1 MPKVHF
7 QRPLLI
13 KYLTGGAVISLL
25 VCLMLAA
32 LYGAQAAQYRERLS
46 TVHESGARKAAERAL
61 VRNARSLAAALSTG
75 LAVPIHESNLP
86 AVGQLLRRALANPD
100 VEFVLVT
107 DGQGRALHNGETP
120 LDASAQSADAV
131 LPEWCD
137 TRGQGIALNLS
148 GGLCVS
154 DLVLAQHV
162 VVGSVFVG
170 LNSNSVEADVAEVAT
185 DANSVF
191 DQLRTE
197 SLFGLMVLSLIGLML
212 GLTVSH
218 VIASSLA
225 LPIERL
231 AENARR
237 VAGGERK
244 VSFQL
249 KREDEIGD
257 LGGAL
262 ETMKQALI
270 QSATD
275 LEAAANTDKLTS
287 LPNRRGFTRAIQ
299 SKLAEAAR
307 NQTVMALLYL
317 DLDDFKDINDS
328 FGHDVGDEVL
338 VKQAERLVQ
347 CLRPYDEVG
356 HSSELEA
363 DELPAGSD
371 ISRFGGDEFVILLSG
386 LESSGQ
392 AMVVAERLADLLGRP
407 IELNGDEH
415 RTGASIGIALF
426 PNDGQNFGE
435 LMKCADMAM
444 YAAKR
449 GGGSRVAFYDSEI
462 SGEVERRVAIK
473 NDLIKALERDELH
486 LVYQP
491 ILNVETMT
499 AASCEAL
506 LRWKHP
512 IEGPIGP
519 DVFLSVATDYG
530 LMQSVTDWVL
540 RRACADY
547 EQTLGPGTPNLGLS
561 INVPFADL
569 DVRAC
574 VSMIEQLRT
583 GPLKDVRV
591 RVEITETS
599 MIKNQKEVGWALEH
613 LRSLGCEIWL
623 DDFGTGYSSL
633 SYLHTFPLDGIKIDR
648 QFING
653 LSDRPE
659 VFKLVRGIIR
669 MATAMGLRVVA
680 EGVETEVQLRV
691 LSDLGCEAVQGF
703 LFSPGVRPEQLAEV
717 LQGQT
722 VKVPS
727 RQRDLRVIGNSGP

>member
-1 MPKVHF
+1 MPELRF

-13 KYLTGGAVISLL
+13 KYLTGGAAISLL

-61 VRNARSLAAALSTG
+61 VRNARSLAATLSTG
-75 LAVPIHESNLP
+75 LAVPVYENNLP
-86 AVGQLLRRALANPD
+86 AVGQLLRRAIANPD
-100 VEFVLVT
+100 VEFVYVA
-107 DGQGRALHNGETP
+107 DGQGRLLHNGEVP
-120 LDASAQSADAV
+120 LDASGQSADAV

-137 TRGQGIALNLS
+137 TRGQGIAVNLS

-162 VVGSVFVG
+162 VIGSVYVG

-237 VAGGERK
+237 VASGERK

-249 KREDEIGD
+249 KRRDEIGD

-299 SKLAEAAR
+299 SKLSEAAR

-356 HSSELEA
+356 YGRELDA
-363 DELPAGSD
+363 DEWPPGSE

-386 LESSGQ
+386 LETSGQ
-392 AMVVAERLADLLGRP
+392 AMLVAERLATILGQP

-426 PNDGQNFGE
+426 PNDGENFGE

-491 ILNVETMT
+491 IFSIETMA

-506 LRWKHP
+506 LRWRHP

-519 DVFLSVATDYG
+519 DLFLSVATDYG

-540 RRACADY
+540 NRASDDY
-547 EQTLGPGTPNLGLS
+547 TQILGPAIPDLGMS

-574 VSMIEQLRT
+574 VTMIEQLRA
-583 GPLKDVRV
+583 GPLKDVRI

-599 MIKNQKEVGWALEH
+599 MIRNQKEVSWALGH

-659 VFKLVRGIIR
+659 AFKLVRGIIR

-703 LFSPGVRPEQLAEV
+703 LFSPGVAPDQLAEV
-717 LQGQT
+717 LAGQN
-722 VKVPS
+722 VKVPA
-727 RQRDLRVIGNSGP
+727 RNRDLRVIGNTGP